1 MKKLCA
7 IWLVMNIFFLLFVPT
22 AIAADVELEQNNSKE
37 QAANVEFGCCSLD
50 GKVPIMGS
58 QKIIPNMD
66 AAFLYDVDN
75 ETVLYALNPDM
86 PMYPASLVKIV
97 TALIAVEKGN
107 LSDAVTVKENV
118 LSTVPKNAVS
128 AQLLPNEIITLENAL
143 YCMMVGSANDAA
155 AVIADH
161 ISGSQEA
168 FVDDM
173 NRLAEELGC
182 TGTNFTNPHGLH
194 DANQVTT
201 ARDMA
206 KIVHYAIQNPVFFEI
221 YSTIYY
227 DFPATN
233 LSEARVF
240 ISNNYLMTSVDNRRL
255 YIDNRVTGGRTGT
268 TEDGKRSL
276 AISAV
281 DNDRTLISIIMGS
294 ASTYNEEDHSTITF
308 GGFTETS
315 DILTMGFDNY
325 EPKQVLYE
333 GQIFKQCAVQNGD
346 NEVVVGSSESVVSLL
361 PVSISESDLTYRYVD
376 VEDAFVAPVGVG
388 EKLSTVQIWYGNVC
402 VAQTDLY
409 AMSAVQ
415 TAVVNPGNG
424 QPVEK
429 ESAWGSI
436 LIYIAAVAVG
446 VIAVLFCIRLAGRLR
461 LAAIKRRGRRYRK
474 SRRRS
479 R

>member
-1 MKKLCA
+1 MKKIGI
-7 IWLVMNIFFLLFVPT
+7 IWLVLSVLILLCVPAAT
-22 AIAADVELEQNNSKE
+22 AVDVEPEDNSGIEQP
-37 QAANVEFGCCSLD
+37 ANVEYGCCSLD

-58 QKIIPNMD
+58 LKIIPNMD

-75 ETVLYALNPDM
+75 ETVIYALNPDM
-86 PMYPASLVKIV
+86 QVFPASLVKLV
-97 TALIAVEKGN
+97 TALIAIEKGN
-107 LSDAVTVKENV
+107 LADAIAVKENV
-118 LSTVPKNAVS
+118 LSTVPMSAVS
-128 AQLLPNEIITLENAL
+128 AHFLPNEIVTLESAL
-143 YCMMVGSANDAA
+143 YGLLVGSANDAA

-168 FVDDM
+168 FVNDM
-173 NRLAEELGC
+173 NRFVKELGC

-206 KIVHYAIQNPVFFEI
+206 KILCYAIKNPAFLKI

-227 DFPATN
+227 EMPATN
-233 LSEARVF
+233 LSDSRVF
-240 ISNNYLMTSVDNRRL
+240 ISNNYLMTSVDDRRL
-255 YIDNRVTGGRTGT
+255 YIDDRVIGGRTGT

-276 AISAV
+276 AITAV
-281 DNDRTLISIIMGS
+281 DNDRTLISIVMGA
-294 ASTYNEEDHSTITF
+294 ASKYNEEDHSTITF
-308 GGFTETS
+308 GGFLETS
-315 DILTMGFDNY
+315 DLLTLGFDNY
-325 EPKQVLYE
+325 EPIQVLYD

-346 NEVVVGSSESVVSLL
+346 NEVVIGSSESIVSLL
-361 PVSISESDLTYRYVD
+361 PISVSESDLTYRYID
-376 VEDAFVAPVGVG
+376 VEDAFIAPVGVG
-388 EKLSTVQIWYGNVC
+388 EKLSTLQIWYDDVC
-402 VAQTDLY
+402 IVQTNLY

-415 TAVVNPGNG
+415 TAAVNPGND

-429 ESAWGSI
+429 DSSWGNI
-436 LIYIAAVAVG
+436 LIYIVAVALG
-446 VIAVLFCIRLAGRLR
+446 VIAVLLCIRLIDRLR

>member
-1 MKKLCA
+1 MKKIGA
-7 IWLVMNIFFLLFVPT
+7 IWLAINILFLLCISTVFASDMEP
-22 AIAADVELEQNNSKE
+22 DQNNSKE
-37 QAANVEFGCCSLD
+37 QAANVEFGCYSLD
-50 GKVPIMGS
+50 GKVPVMGS

-75 ETVLYALNPDM
+75 ETVLYAVNPDT

-118 LSTVPKNAVS
+118 LSTVPKSAVT
-128 AQLLPNEIITLENAL
+128 AHLLPNEIITLENAL

-168 FVDDM
+168 FVAEM
-173 NRLAEELGC
+173 NRLALDLGC
-182 TGTNFTNPHGLH
+182 TGTNFTNCHGLH
-194 DANQVTT
+194 DSNQVTT

-206 KIVHYAIQNPVFFEI
+206 KIVCYAIQNPAFFEI

-233 LSEARVF
+233 LSESREF
-240 ISNNYLMTSVDNRRL
+240 TSNNYLMSSMDNQRL
-255 YIDNRVTGGRTGT
+255 YNDSRVTGGRTGT

-276 AISAV
+276 AISAA
-281 DNDRTLISIIMGS
+281 DNGRTLISIIMGS
-294 ASTYNEEDHSTITF
+294 ANTYNEEDQSIITF
-308 GGFTETS
+308 GGFPETS
-315 DILTMGFDNY
+315 DLLTMGFENY
-325 EPKQVLYE
+325 EPRQVLHE
-333 GQIFKQCAVQNGD
+333 GQIFKQCAVQNGE
-346 NEVVVGSSESVVSLL
+346 NEVVVGSSESAVSVL
-361 PVSISESDLTYRYVD
+361 PVSISASDLTYRYFD
-376 VEDAFVAPVGVG
+376 VEDAFVAPVEIG
-388 EKLSTVQIWYGNVC
+388 EKLSHVQIWYGNVC

-409 AMSAVQ
+409 AMSEVH
-415 TAVVNPGNG
+415 TAVVNPGVDQTAEENRSFG
-424 QPVEK
+424 NALV
-429 ESAWGSI
+429 
-436 LIYIAAVAVG
+436 YIAAVAVG
-446 VIAVLFCIRLAGRLR
+446 VIAVLFCIRLVGRLR